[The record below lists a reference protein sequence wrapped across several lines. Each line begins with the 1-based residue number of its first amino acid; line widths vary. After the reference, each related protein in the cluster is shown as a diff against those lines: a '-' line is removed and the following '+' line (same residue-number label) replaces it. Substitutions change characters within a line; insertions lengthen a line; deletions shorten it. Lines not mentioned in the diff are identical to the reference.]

1 MLAPTIPARGE
12 ASFGVPVVNPIE
24 LTDEVKALMQKRTKD
39 NETTVVVQGVVQA
52 HNQFGYKEKGHEG
65 KS

>member
-1 MLAPTIPARGE
+1 MLVPTIPARGE

-39 NETTVVVQGVVQA
+39 NEDNG
-52 HNQFGYKEKGHEG
+52 GRSGC
-65 KS
+65 SPSP